1 MNLKDTVEFRRA
13 IVNDSSELPYVGLE
27 NIQSNTGFYAPAT
40 DEKESFNSALKFEV
54 GDVLFP
60 KLRPYLNKVHL
71 AQFEGVC
78 STEFHVLKGIDLNN
92 LYLSTFLSSKL
103 VLNQTTCLM
112 TGNTLPRLQT
122 QDVERLPILLP
133 PPEIQNHIAEIMQS
147 AYTAKRQKDQEADT
161 LLGSIDD
168 YVLKELGVEMPAGE
182 EQMCFV
188 VHANET
194 TGRRIG
200 VRYHHRYFL
209 RFKEQLHNSNFPVK
223 SLGDLTSLIYRYLNC
238 YGFSCYDFPSDTRVP
253 FLQVG
258 DINATGISDEHLI
271 FIENEVSA
279 KYPKTILKNG
289 DLIFSVRGTIG
300 KVAVVTHEFENSNI
314 NPNLIRVSLNEGVN
328 PQYVEIVLKSKIGQ
342 EQVNRLISGGV
353 QPTITKS
360 DILSLEIP
368 IPLPE
373 IQEKIADEALKQRS
387 EATKLRQ
394 EADAIVEAA
403 KEEVERILL
412 TET

>member
-1 MNLKDTVEFRRA
+1 MKDAVVFRKE
-13 IVNDSSELPYVGLE
+13 IVTDSSELSYVGLE
-27 NIQSNTGFYAPAT
+27 NIKSNTGLYVPT
-40 DEKESFNSALKFEV
+40 EEKELFNSALKFEV

-71 AQFEGVC
+71 AQFKGVC

-92 LYLSTFLSSKL
+92 LYLFTFLNSKL

-122 QDVERLPILLP
+122 QEVERLPILLP

-147 AYTAKRQKDQEADT
+147 AYTAKRQKDQEADA
-161 LLGSIDD
+161 LLDSIDD
-168 YVLKELGVEMPAGE
+168 YVLTELGIEMPAVE
-182 EQMCFV
+182 EQICFV
-188 VHANET
+188 VYANET
-194 TGRRIG
+194 IGRRIG
-200 VRYHHRYFL
+200 VRFHNRYFL
-209 RFKEQLHNSNFPVK
+209 RFHEQLHNSNFPVK

-238 YGFSCYDFPSDTRVP
+238 YGFSCYDSPSDTRVP

-258 DINATGISDEHLI
+258 DINTTGISDGNLI
-271 FIENEVSA
+271 FIENEISG
-279 KYPKTILKNG
+279 KYPKTILKSG

-300 KVAVVTHEFENSNI
+300 KVAMVTHKFENSNI
-314 NPNLIRVSLNEGVN
+314 NPNLIRLSLNEGVN

-342 EQVNRLISGGV
+342 EQINRLISGGV

-368 IPLPE
+368 LPLPE
-373 IQEKIADEALKQRS
+373 IQEQIAKEALRLQS
-387 EATKLRQ
+387 EAAKLRQ
-394 EADAIVEAA
+394 EANAIL
-403 KEEVERILL
+403 EEVKERVEQILL
-412 TET
+412 AEA